1 LLSRTRSLW
10 LPPYRTSGN
19 PLRSFEL
26 HYPQSPAWGFPFR
39 FRVTQVHFLF
49 GGHFSVLRW
58 AVPREVLLTMFS
70 ILSVYLSDCLLVAN
84 RTAFTVCEP
93 LLPALYRPLLSPRT
107 IAFDCRL
114 PRPLARTI
122 TTRLD
127 LPSPHQSA
135 IVDQRLFKLSDLSLK
150 LLHMDPSSH
159 DSSLASSQKTS
170 PPTDPAT
177 ATQLATEMSAQAT
190 RLSQHQEQ
198 LDRLTLLTEQLVRA
212 VQGLQVAAS
221 PVATPPPSPAQPPA
235 VQPAVAS
242 PRLAF
247 PDKFDGTPT
256 KCKGF
261 LLQCTLFV
269 NQQPNLY
276 ATDESKIAFVCSLL
290 TGKALEWAT
299 AVWDLGQS
307 AYPTF
312 ATFLTSFK
320 EVFQPTPESGDA
332 GEQIMALRQGRRTAA
347 EYALDFR
354 TLAAQSGWNE
364 GPLKLHYRKGLNSDL
379 QVELACRDEGLSLSQ
394 FIDQSIR
401 IDNVMRARRPVR
413 SFSSTHQPPVP
424 ASSDP
429 EPMQLG
435 TTKLTTEERE
445 RRLRNSL
452 CLYCGQ
458 AGHIRATCPTRPPRP
473 PTSVSVSRPSLNCC
487 KVPVR
492 LSSVD
497 ITVETTALID
507 SGAAGNFIDKDFVK
521 TNQLPVVSCSSP
533 VAVAALDGRPLG
545 TGRVEHI
552 THELTLCLEPRH
564 QESIRFFVITSP
576 QSPLILGYPWLNL
589 HEPTISWARGIITDW
604 SPHCHKHCVSPAPQP
619 PTKSSSSPPSSPI
632 PHEYHDLLEAFS
644 KVRATQ
650 LPPHRPGDCAIELMP
665 GAVPSRGRI
674 FPLSQPESEAME
686 NYIKEE
692 LAKGFI
698 RPSTSPA
705 SAGFFFVKKKDGGLR
720 PCIDYRSLN
729 EITVKYRYPLPLVP
743 PALEQLRSAKYYSK
757 LDLRSAYNLIRIREG
772 DEWKTAFS
780 TTAGHYEYRVMPFGL
795 ANSPSYFQAFVNDI
809 FRDMLNRWV
818 IVYIDDILIFSNTYL
833 EHIQHVRAVLKRLI
847 HHQLYAKEEKCLF
860 HQEKISF
867 LGYVI
872 SPEGV
877 AMDETKVNA
886 VRNWPQPKT
895 LKELQ
900 RFLGFSNFYR
910 RFIRNFSSVAAPLT
924 SMVKKGSAR
933 LSWNPEALQA
943 FHELRRRFSSAPVL
957 KHPDPQLPF
966 LVEVDASSTGVGAI
980 LSQRQGEPPRTFPCA
995 FFSHKLNPAERN
1007 YDVGN
1012 RELLAIKLALEEWRH
1027 WLEGA
1032 QHPFIILTDHK
1043 NLEYIRTAKVLNHRQ
1058 ARWALFFTRFQFTIS
1073 YRPGS
1078 QNLKADA
1085 LSRVYEPDHAP
1096 LRSETILPPSMLIAP
1111 VTWDLMTEISEAH
1124 SRDPPPTE
1132 CPEDRTY
1139 VPAELR
1145 TRILSDVH
1153 ATPSSGHPGIEAT
1166 IDLLHNR
1173 FWWPSLRSDTVNH
1186 VKNCVVC
1193 NTTKASR
1200 QLPAGL
1206 LQPLPV
1212 PKRPWSH
1219 IAVDFITD
1227 LPPSQGHT
1235 TILSVI
1241 DRFSKGCR
1249 LIPLPKLPTALETA
1263 EALCNTVFRFY
1274 GLPEDIVSDRGPQFT
1289 SRLWSS
1295 FFRLL
1300 GVNVSLTSG
1309 YHPEAN
1315 GQVERLNQELTR
1327 FLRSYCHDHQENW
1340 SRFLLWA
1347 EYAQN
1352 SIRKPSTNLTPF
1364 QCTLGFQP
1372 PLFPWSGEPSDLPAV
1387 DSWMHMSEATWN
1399 RAHVHLQRAVR
1410 RTQAQANRRRRPNP
1424 PYEPGQWVWLSTRDL
1439 RLRLPCRKLSPRYV
1453 GPFKIIR
1460 QITPVSFRLALPA
1473 EYRISPTFHVSLLKP
1488 AGAPDG
1494 VEILEETA
1502 PQRPAPLIIDGEEA
1516 YRVNSILDS
1525 RRRSGHLQYL
1535 VDWEGFGPEERSW
1548 VFAKDILD
1556 PSLTADFH
1564 SAHPDRPGPRG
1575 RGRPRRGTLRGG
1587 ALSRTRSLWLPPYRT
1602 SGNPLRSFELHYPQ
1616 SPAWGF
1622 PFWFRVT
1629 QVHFLFGGH
1638 FSVLR
1643 WAAPRE
1649 VLLTMFSILSVYLS
1663 DCLLV
1668 ANRTAF
1674 TVCEPLLPA
1683 LYRPLLSPRTIAFDC
1698 RLPRPLARTITTRLD
1713 LPSPHQSAIV
1723 DQRLFKLSDLS
1734 LKLLHMDPSSHDS
1747 SLASSQL

>member
-1 LLSRTRSLW
+1 
-10 LPPYRTSGN
+10 
-19 PLRSFEL
+19 
-26 HYPQSPAWGFPFR
+26 
-39 FRVTQVHFLF
+39 
-49 GGHFSVLRW
+49 
-58 AVPREVLLTMFS
+58 
-70 ILSVYLSDCLLVAN
+70 
-84 RTAFTVCEP
+84 
-93 LLPALYRPLLSPRT
+93 
-107 IAFDCRL
+107 
-114 PRPLARTI
+114 
-122 TTRLD
+122 
-127 LPSPHQSA
+127 
-135 IVDQRLFKLSDLSLK
+135 
-150 LLHMDPSSH
+150 
-159 DSSLASSQKTS
+159 
-170 PPTDPAT
+170 
-177 ATQLATEMSAQAT
+177 
-190 RLSQHQEQ
+190 
-198 LDRLTLLTEQLVRA
+198 
-212 VQGLQVAAS
+212 
-221 PVATPPPSPAQPPA
+221 
-235 VQPAVAS
+235 
-242 PRLAF
+242 
-247 PDKFDGTPT
+247 
-256 KCKGF
+256 
-261 LLQCTLFV
+261 
-269 NQQPNLY
+269 
-276 ATDESKIAFVCSLL
+276 
-290 TGKALEWAT
+290 
-299 AVWDLGQS
+299 
-307 AYPTF
+307 
-312 ATFLTSFK
+312 
-320 EVFQPTPESGDA
+320 
-332 GEQIMALRQGRRTAA
+332 
-347 EYALDFR
+347 
-354 TLAAQSGWNE
+354 
-364 GPLKLHYRKGLNSDL
+364 
-379 QVELACRDEGLSLSQ
+379 
-394 FIDQSIR
+394 
-401 IDNVMRARRPVR
+401 
-413 SFSSTHQPPVP
+413 
-424 ASSDP
+424 
-429 EPMQLG
+429 
-435 TTKLTTEERE
+435 
-445 RRLRNSL
+445 
-452 CLYCGQ
+452 
-458 AGHIRATCPTRPPRP
+458 
-473 PTSVSVSRPSLNCC
+473 
-487 KVPVR
+487 
-492 LSSVD
+492 
-497 ITVETTALID
+497 
-507 SGAAGNFIDKDFVK
+507 
-521 TNQLPVVSCSSP
+521 
-533 VAVAALDGRPLG
+533 
-545 TGRVEHI
+545 
-552 THELTLCLEPRH
+552 
-564 QESIRFFVITSP
+564 
-576 QSPLILGYPWLNL
+576 SPLILGYPWLNL

-619 PTKSSSSPPSSPI
+619 PTNSPI

-980 LSQRQGEPPRTFPCA
+980 LSQRQGPPRTFPCA

-1096 LRSETILPPSMLIAP
+1096 PRSETILPPSMLIAP

-1575 RGRPRRGTLRGG
+1575 RGRPR
-1587 ALSRTRSLWLPPYRT
+1587 
-1602 SGNPLRSFELHYPQ
+1602 
-1616 SPAWGF
+1616 
-1622 PFWFRVT
+1622 
-1629 QVHFLFGGH
+1629 
-1638 FSVLR
+1638 
-1643 WAAPRE
+1643 
-1649 VLLTMFSILSVYLS
+1649 
-1663 DCLLV
+1663 
-1668 ANRTAF
+1668 
-1674 TVCEPLLPA
+1674 
-1683 LYRPLLSPRTIAFDC
+1683 
-1698 RLPRPLARTITTRLD
+1698 
-1713 LPSPHQSAIV
+1713 
-1723 DQRLFKLSDLS
+1723 
-1734 LKLLHMDPSSHDS
+1734 
-1747 SLASSQL
+1747 